1 MEIQRPLVVDEK
13 DNDIWLIHP
22 TPGFCIKFRDTEY
35 PKTSVSP
42 SASDKFFINLTHC
55 IEIPPPKECVN
66 EDSVAKLIEN
76 DPEAFKIPVCVGDLD
91 MAEDRNMI
99 LVTKVDALINSN
111 FFHKFVS
118 ESEFFKQLT
127 IRAISDIIK
136 AKYSIHL
143 NLSKQI
149 VLRNKKFL
157 GDLKIQRVRKR
168 PLNSIID
175 LENDKISI
183 QKLEQRQID
192 IDDIE
197 ETEQKTPRNFKVQI
211 LKGQFI
217 DIKIKV
223 RDYEKQLVYD
233 KSRINLKLNGDR
245 IVVILDSHYAI
256 NDFFLPVRITK
267 ENICEC
273 FFDSKSS
280 IVHIKCQI
288 NWR

>member
-1 MEIQRPLVVDEK
+1 MLTKI
-13 DNDIWLIHP
+13 
-22 TPGFCIKFRDTEY
+22 
-35 PKTSVSP
+35 
-42 SASDKFFINLTHC
+42 IN
-55 IEIPPPKECVN
+55 N
-66 EDSVAKLIEN
+66 N
-76 DPEAFKIPVCVGDLD
+76 
-91 MAEDRNMI
+91 
-99 LVTKVDALINSN
+99 
-111 FFHKFVS
+111 
-118 ESEFFKQLT
+118 KQ
-127 IRAISDIIK
+127 

-183 QKLEQRQID
+183 QNLEQRQID

-233 KSRINLKLNGDR
+233 KSRLIP
-245 IVVILDSHYAI
+245 AI
-256 NDFFLPVRITK
+256 NSFIT
-267 ENICEC
+267 N
-273 FFDSKSS
+273 F
-280 IVHIKCQI
+280 
-288 NWR
+288 